1 MVNIYPAIWQKLYRC
16 FYLSCLLKFHQKQRI
31 HHVGY
36 YFFVYVYFMHA
47 LALFCGTSLL
57 LLLIFTFLMVQNKIK
72 MNIGDLILV
81 TSLSVILV
89 IMYSAENNLSLFS
102 ASALPAYDKGKYFV
116 NIQDDSENELGAPTS
131 SLGQNSTIGSTN
143 QTVSGLTDEGT
154 ANGAMSNDTG
164 EKNSAQG
171 PTNSLDE
178 GTTNGAMSNDTG
190 EENLNQTSE
199 SSSSSSAES
208 QSSQNANQSVES
220 QNQLQANQSTE
231 IQNQIQNNPQIKI
244 NNTQTNNIQLQ
255 QRLDSLII
263 EREGEKP
270 IPLEEQK
277 RIETQD
283 VIVIKEHKALTGPN
297 CRTGNVLSGA
307 SNEKDLRV
315 LSECQD
321 VIGVVKHTKKM
332 DDGDYKFFLDVDK
345 KYDFLLNDKNRE
357 KTDGFLVVEI
367 VPKDQDIAGVYLP
380 KSGDQMHIWGAWVTD
395 KPKGWHEI
403 HPAWK
408 VANE

>member
-1 MVNIYPAIWQKLYRC
+1 MKFSLDKGQTTYGELLYAQDQ
-16 FYLSCLLKFHQKQRI
+16 FEAVQHLNNNLIIGASLHFVKEFLQEFFITNVDLK
-31 HHVGY
+31 
-36 YFFVYVYFMHA
+36 
-47 LALFCGTSLL
+47 
-57 LLLIFTFLMVQNKIK
+57 FLMVQIEIK

-89 IMYSAENNLSLFS
+89 IMYSAENNLSQFS
-102 ASALPAYDKGKYFV
+102 ASALSAYDKGKYFV
-116 NIQDDSENELGAPTS
+116 NIQEDSENELGAPTS
-131 SLGQNSTIGSTN
+131 SLGQNSATGSTN
-143 QTVSGLTDEGT
+143 QSLSGVTDEST
-154 ANGAMSNDTG
+154 TNGAMSNDTG

-208 QSSQNANQSVES
+208 QSSQNASQSVES

-231 IQNQIQNNPQIKI
+231 IQNNPQITI

-255 QRLDSLII
+255 QKLESLII

-277 RIETQD
+277 RIESEDQ
-283 VIVIKEHKALTGPN
+283 IVIREHKSLTGPN
-297 CRTGNVLSGA
+297 CRTGDVLNGA
-307 SNEKDLRV
+307 SNEKDLKV
-315 LSECQD
+315 LSECQEA
-321 VIGVVKHTKKM
+321 IGIVKHTKKM

-345 KYDFLLNDKNRE
+345 KYDFLLNDKNKE

-367 VPKDQDIAGVYLP
+367 VPKDQDISGVSLP
-380 KSGDQMHIWGAWVTD
+380 KTGDQVHIWGAWVTD

-408 VANE
+408 VGNQ